1 MSALVAGCAL
11 LGGTL
16 AGCGSGGGSS
26 ASGSGDTLSVGLIAE
41 PYLDFTT
48 TDGAAIPQ
56 AMLGSVYEGLVR
68 LDQQGK
74 IRPHLAERYDRS
86 DDGRTYTFHLR
97 KGVKFTSGAEFTA
110 DDAVFSVNRVK
121 SDWKLKI
128 KKQMDVVEKAE
139 KVDDRTVKV
148 TLSRPSNGWLFSM
161 TTRVGAMFSRT
172 GVKDLANHPVGTGPF
187 ALESRRRGDR
197 IVLKSNADY
206 WGTKPELRRVTLKY
220 FKDAGAMNNALLTKG
235 IDVLGTV
242 QAPESLSR
250 FADKNRFRTIE
261 GTSTGEVVLSMN
273 NTRDPFKD
281 KRVRQAVRHAI
292 DHKALVDTARSG
304 HGKLIGTMATP
315 TDPWYEDLTGRYPHD
330 PAKARQLL
338 KDAGAE
344 EDAAAARAQ
353 HALRRLRRP
362 GGEVPARPGRPEGGD
377 RDPGVPRALAVGGL
391 HQGRLRHVDHRPQRA
406 ARPVD
411 LRRQQ
416 LLLPLRQPRLRQAP
430 PGSRRGQARGRGRPL
445 PRGDPAALRRRRRRL
460 ALPDA
465 QPHGRRQER
474 HRPARQPGRRGPG
487 ARERPLGREVTLL
500 LRKLAALLI
509 SAVVAS
515 FVVFAFLNVLPGDPA
530 EVALGTNATPDAV
543 AALRHEF
550 GTDRTLAAQYA
561 DWAQGLLH
569 GDFGTSYVTHDLIGP
584 RIADRL
590 GVTCWLA
597 AGGMLVAL
605 LFALPAGVLAAAWH
619 RSPAGAFLSGLSQA
633 GIAIPAF
640 LAGILLVYVFAVR
653 AGALPAAAT
662 PRSPRIPASG
672 PGSWSCPA
680 CPSAW
685 SRAPSSPATCAPPS

>member
-41 PYLDFTT
+41 PAGLDFTT

-344 EDAAAARAQ
+344 GKTLRLRVPNMPYAVSAAQVVKSQLDQVGLKVEIETLEFPARWLSEVFTKADYDMSIIAHNEPRDLWTFADSSYYFHYDSPAYGKLLQEADAGKPEDEAARYREATRLLSDDAAADWLYLMPNLMVADKNVTGLPVNQ
-353 HALRRLRRP
+353 V
-362 GGEVPARPGRPEGGD
+362 GEGLE
-377 RDPGVPRALAVGGL
+377 LA
-391 HQGRLRHVDHRPQRA
+391 
-406 ARPVD
+406 
-411 LRRQQ
+411 
-416 LLLPLRQPRLRQAP
+416 
-430 PGSRRGQARGRGRPL
+430 
-445 PRGDPAALRRRRRRL
+445 
-460 ALPDA
+460 
-465 QPHGRRQER
+465 
-474 HRPARQPGRRGPG
+474 
-487 ARERPLGREVTLL
+487 
-500 LRKLAALLI
+500 
-509 SAVVAS
+509 
-515 FVVFAFLNVLPGDPA
+515 NVRWA
-530 EVALGTNATPDAV
+530 EK
-543 AALRHEF
+543 
-550 GTDRTLAAQYA
+550 
-561 DWAQGLLH
+561 
-569 GDFGTSYVTHDLIGP
+569 
-584 RIADRL
+584 
-590 GVTCWLA
+590 
-597 AGGMLVAL
+597 
-605 LFALPAGVLAAAWH
+605 
-619 RSPAGAFLSGLSQA
+619 
-633 GIAIPAF
+633 
-640 LAGILLVYVFAVR
+640 
-653 AGALPAAAT
+653 
-662 PRSPRIPASG
+662 
-672 PGSWSCPA
+672 
-680 CPSAW
+680 
-685 SRAPSSPATCAPPS
+685 